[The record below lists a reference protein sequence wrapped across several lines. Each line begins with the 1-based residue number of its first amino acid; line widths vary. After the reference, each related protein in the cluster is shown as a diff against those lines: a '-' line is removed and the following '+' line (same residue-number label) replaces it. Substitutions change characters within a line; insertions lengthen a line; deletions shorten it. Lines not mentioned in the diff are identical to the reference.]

1 MGGGTRVTG
10 VTGSAG
16 EAGVGGGVAV
26 MLTVEAVD
34 IVDTEPELWVW
45 DTPPQLIPFTDVT
58 VAELGNDDKTPEK
71 CEKCQLSFSLYSYV
85 KFQCFLLFFLSKRAL
100 S

>member
-1 MGGGTRVTG
+1 MGGGAGVTG

-58 VAELGNDDKTPEK
+58 VAELGNDDKTPGLVTG
-71 CEKCQLSFSLYSYV
+71 CDISALRLSLEGESVIIY
-85 KFQCFLLFFLSKRAL
+85 
-100 S
+100 